1 MAKQTYH
8 ATIILAAALAL
19 TSGCTKQ
26 APPPVDTA
34 MRVERADAFRVYQ
47 EKRDAARK
55 LATNSVGNPD
65 KDIYAGIYQ
74 AARSYDE
81 VLGVYAALK
90 GYDAMIQPNGNHCG
104 NSFMIVFNRSKIIT
118 RK

>member
-1 MAKQTYH
+1 
-8 ATIILAAALAL
+8 
-19 TSGCTKQ
+19 
-26 APPPVDTA
+26 
-34 MRVERADAFRVYQ
+34 MREHYGRIEEAVKEAVNNLDDEVNRLQKERADAFRVYQ
-47 EKRDAARK
+47 EKRNAARK

-74 AARSYDE
+74 AARSYNE